1 MNSFNYKIIE
11 CDVRA
16 PGLARNIGLQEAIGE
31 CIWFVDSDDWIINPE
46 ILQQALPSFNNPSC
60 NIIQLKFVSNF
71 FTIEHYSMV
80 WQYIYRRK
88 LLTNIKFS
96 NEQNFED
103 NEFSQKVLE
112 ANQQIDIPYLKVP
125 SYFYNY
131 LRPGSQT
138 SKLREKENLRVKI

>member
-1 MNSFNYKIIE
+1 MNSFNYKTIE

-31 CIWFVDSDDWIINPE
+31 CVWFVDSDDWIINPE
-46 ILQQALPSFNNPSC
+46 ILQQALPPFKNPSC
-60 NIIQLKFVSNF
+60 NMIQLKFVSNF

-96 NEQNFED
+96 SEQNFED
-103 NEFSQKVLE
+103 NEFSQKALE
-112 ANQQIDIPYLKVP
+112 ANQETDIPYLKVP

-138 SKLREKENLRVKI
+138 SKLREKRKS